1 MNRKM
6 NDVKTLMLT
15 LRIPAR
21 DVRAIERGAKA
32 RNMTRSQFV
41 RYALALA
48 LVKMGEAK
56 L

>member
-1 MNRKM
+1 M
-6 NDVKTLMLT
+6 KTLMLT
-15 LRIPAR
+15 LRIPRKDAY
-21 DVRAIERGAKA
+21 AIDRGAKS

-48 LVKMGEAK
+48 LVKMGERK